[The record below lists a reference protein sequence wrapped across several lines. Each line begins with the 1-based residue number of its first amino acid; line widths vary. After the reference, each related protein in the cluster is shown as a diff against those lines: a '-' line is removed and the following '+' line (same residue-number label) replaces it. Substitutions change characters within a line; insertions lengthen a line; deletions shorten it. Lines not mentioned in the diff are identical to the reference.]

1 MCFSHAVSYG
11 CKMLCTRSSCG
22 LIHRV
27 CQPVPRRCP
36 GYRMDSQDSIWPCG
50 FRCLSSEATD
60 HLPVGQPCRGHI
72 HRGLR
77 SGTEAVSGAWG
88 PILTPVPGLPGTPA
102 LRLPGLNMALW
113 IPVHVSEALDHLPVG
128 QPSHGHIHRGL
139 RSGSVAVTGTWGP
152 ILTLPLR
159 ASCCP
164 SQASCRRAARAPKGV
179 SGEASPASRASPP
192 W

>member
-1 MCFSHAVSYG
+1 
-11 CKMLCTRSSCG
+11 
-22 LIHRV
+22 
-27 CQPVPRRCP
+27 
-36 GYRMDSQDSIWPCG
+36 
-50 FRCLSSEATD
+50 
-60 HLPVGQPCRGHI
+60 
-72 HRGLR
+72 
-77 SGTEAVSGAWG
+77 
-88 PILTPVPGLPGTPA
+88 
-102 LRLPGLNMALW
+102 MALW

-164 SQASCRRAARAPKGV
+164 SQTSYRQAARAPRGA
-179 SGEASPASRASPP
+179 SGEASPASLASPP